1 MGFWPVVISLIRESD
16 IIVLVGDV
24 RMPELSRNKALEE
37 LISKFGK
44 HLVIAFTKV
53 DLVSEKYLR
62 YVRGRLG
69 DENVFF
75 VSGTRNIGINNLKIH
90 LLILAKRLKIKMPRI
105 AIVGYPNIGK
115 SAIINALV
123 KRARAK
129 VSAHAGT
136 TRGIQ
141 WIKSSGFLLFDSP
154 GVIPYDDGNIALGI
168 LGSKNPEKLNNVE
181 RVASEIVKMLIS
193 YNKNVLEEVYGIIIL
208 EYSNILEEIAKKKGF
223 LLKGGVVDERRAAL
237 LILKDWQRGK
247 LRF

>member
-1 MGFWPVVISLIRESD
+1 MGFWPVVINLIRESD

-24 RMPELSRNKALEE
+24 RMPELSKNKALEE

-44 HLVIAFTKV
+44 HLVSVFTKI
-53 DLVSEKYLR
+53 DLVSDIYLEKIRNKYK
-62 YVRGRLG
+62 
-69 DENVFF
+69 DAFF
-75 VSGTRNIGINNLKIH
+75 VSGTRNIGINNLKIR

-154 GVIPYDDGNIALGI
+154 GVIPYNDGNIALGI

-181 RVASEIVKMLIS
+181 RVADEIVKMFVN
-193 YNKNVLEEVYGIIIL
+193 YDKNVLEEAYGIRVGE
-208 EYSNILEEIAKKKGF
+208 EYSNILEEIAGKKGF

-237 LILKDWQRGK
+237 LILRDWQKGK
-247 LRF
+247 LRL